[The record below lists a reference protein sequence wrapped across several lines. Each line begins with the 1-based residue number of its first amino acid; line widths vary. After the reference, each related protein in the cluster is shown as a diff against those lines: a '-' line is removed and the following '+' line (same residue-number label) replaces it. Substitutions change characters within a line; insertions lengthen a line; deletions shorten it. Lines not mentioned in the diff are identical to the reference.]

1 MIVRDLIDRAYMQVG
16 DTSQVN
22 YTPYQFLEFYNE
34 GNHILHRLVAQY
46 IPDMVSKTESGHQL
60 RPDVALSKMALR
72 ILSVKDAKGKNIDY
86 DLTAHQLV
94 TAKDK
99 NQRGLTVIYIPSAD
113 YKEMDDNSG
122 YPAEIESLLVNYM
135 VARILKADLSFVSG
149 WEDTISEI
157 ARQMDDES
165 GFVARGYWPYDSRR
179 TDYDD

>member
-1 MIVRDLIDRAYMQVG
+1 MIVRDLIDRAYMQAG

-46 IPDMVSKTESGHQL
+46 IPDIVSKTESGHQP

-72 ILSVKDAKGKNIDY
+72 ILSVKDARGNDIDY

-99 NQRGLTVIYIPSAD
+99 NQRGLTVVYIPSAD
-113 YKEMDDNSG
+113 YKGMDDESD

-149 WEDTISEI
+149 WEDTISEM

-165 GFVARGYWPYDSRR
+165 GFIARGYWPYDSRR

>member
-1 MIVRDLIDRAYMQVG
+1 MTIRDLIDRAYMQVG

-34 GNHILHRLVAQY
+34 GNHILYRLVARY
-46 IPDMVSKTESGHQL
+46 IPDIVSKTESGHQL
-60 RPDVALSKMALR
+60 RLDVALSKMALR
-72 ILSVKDAKGKNIDY
+72 ILSVKDARGSDIDY
-86 DLTAHQLV
+86 DLTSHQLV

-99 NQRGLTVIYIPSAD
+99 TQRGLTVIYIPSAD
-113 YKEMDDNSG
+113 YKDMSDNSG

-149 WEDTISEI
+149 WEDTISEM
-157 ARQMDDES
+157 ARQMDDEG

-179 TDYDD
+179 IDYDD

>member
-1 MIVRDLIDRAYMQVG
+1 MTVRDLINRAYMQVG

-34 GNHILHRLVAQY
+34 GDHILHKLIARY
-46 IPDMVSKTESGHQL
+46 IPDILYVSEQGIPN
-60 RPDVALSKMALR
+60 RPTIKLSSFALR
-72 ILSVKDAKGKNIDY
+72 IVSVKDIYGHPVDY
-86 DLTAHQLV
+86 TMEDHKII
-94 TAKDK
+94 TAK
-99 NQRGLTVIYIPSAD
+99 NALQRGLTVVYIPSAD

-149 WEDTISEI
+149 WEDTISEM

-165 GFVARGYWPYDSRR
+165 GFIARGYWPYDSRR

>member
-1 MIVRDLIDRAYMQVG
+1 MTVKDLINRAYMQVG

-34 GNHILHRLVAQY
+34 GNHILHKLIAWY

-72 ILSVKDAKGKNIDY
+72 ILSVKDAKGKNVDY
-86 DLTAHQLV
+86 DLTAQQLV

-99 NQRGLTVIYIPSAD
+99 SQRGLTVIYIPSAD

-149 WEDTISEI
+149 WEDTISEM

-165 GFVARGYWPYDSRR
+165 GFIARGYWPYDCRR

>member
-1 MIVRDLIDRAYMQVG
+1 MTVRDLIDRAYMQVG

-46 IPDMVSKTESGHQL
+46 IPDIVSKTESGHQP

-72 ILSVKDAKGKNIDY
+72 ILSVKDARGNDIDY

-99 NQRGLTVIYIPSAD
+99 NQRGLTVVYIPSAD
-113 YKEMDDNSG
+113 YKEMDDESG

-149 WEDTISEI
+149 WEDTISEM

-165 GFVARGYWPYDSRR
+165 GFIARGYWPYDSRR

>member
-1 MIVRDLIDRAYMQVG
+1 MTVRDLIDRAYMQVG

-46 IPDMVSKTESGHQL
+46 IPDILRVTETGVPN
-60 RPDVALSKMALR
+60 RPTIALSSFALQ
-72 ILSVKDAKGKNIDY
+72 IISVKDMYGNPVGYTMEGHKII
-86 DLTAHQLV
+86 
-94 TAKDK
+94 TAKSAA
-99 NQRGLTVIYIPSAD
+99 QRGLTVVYIPSAD
-113 YKEMDDNSG
+113 YKEMDDESG

-149 WEDTISEI
+149 WEDTISEM
-157 ARQMDDES
+157 ARQMNDES
-165 GFVARGYWPYDSRR
+165 GFIARGYWPYDCRR

>member
-1 MIVRDLIDRAYMQVG
+1 MTVRDLIDRAYMQVG

-34 GNHILHRLVAQY
+34 GNHILHKLIARY
-46 IPDMVSKTESGHQL
+46 IQDMVSKTESGHQL

-157 ARQMDDES
+157 ARQMEDEN
-165 GFVARGYWPYDSRR
+165 GFVARGYWTYDCRR

>member
-1 MIVRDLIDRAYMQVG
+1 MIIKDLINRAYMQVG

-34 GNHILHRLVAQY
+34 GNHILHKIVLRY
-46 IPDMVSKTESGHQL
+46 IPDILRVTETGVPN
-60 RPDVALSKMALR
+60 RPTIGLSSFALQ
-72 ILSVKDAKGKNIDY
+72 IVSVKDMYGHSVDY
-86 DLTAHQLV
+86 TMEDHKII
-94 TAKDK
+94 TAK
-99 NQRGLTVIYIPSAD
+99 NALQRGLTVVYIPSAD
-113 YKEMDDNSG
+113 YKKMDDESG

-149 WEDTISEI
+149 WEDTISEM

-165 GFVARGYWPYDSRR
+165 GFIARGYWPYDCRR

>member
-1 MIVRDLIDRAYMQVG
+1 MTVRDLIDRAYMQVG

-34 GNHILHRLVAQY
+34 GNHILHRLVARY
-46 IPDMVSKTESGHQL
+46 IPDIVSKTESEHQL

-72 ILSVKDAKGKNIDY
+72 ILSVKDVKGNDVDY
-86 DLTAHQLV
+86 DLIAHQLV

-99 NQRGLTVIYIPSAD
+99 NQRGLTVVYIPSAD
-113 YKEMDDNSG
+113 YKDMDNNSG
-122 YPAEIESLLVNYM
+122 YPPEIESMLVNYM
-135 VARILKADLSFVSG
+135 VARILKADLSFVAG

-157 ARQMDDES
+157 ARQMEDEN
-165 GFVARGYWPYDSRR
+165 GFIARGYWPYDSRR

>member
-1 MIVRDLIDRAYMQVG
+1 MTVRDLIDRAYMQVG

-22 YTPYQFLEFYNE
+22 NTPYQFLEFYNE
-34 GNHILHRLVAQY
+34 GNHILHRLVARY
-46 IPDMVSKTESGHQL
+46 IPDIVSKTESGHQL

-72 ILSVKDAKGKNIDY
+72 ILSVKDARGNDIDY

-94 TAKDK
+94 SAKDK

-122 YPAEIESLLVNYM
+122 YPAEIEGLLVNYM
-135 VARILKADLSFVSG
+135 VARILRADLSFVSG

-157 ARQMDDES
+157 ARQMEDEN
-165 GFVARGYWPYDSRR
+165 GFVARGYWTYDCRR